1 MRPGNLTVWATGGVL
16 GGWLAIMPASVVTLA
31 LRVGEWQAEPSTY
44 ANILAA
50 GWLTMLVSL
59 IVIGRIGDVVLA
71 RTGSR
76 ALLVRFGA
84 PLIAVSGVLL
94 AVAPTPGWLAAA
106 WIVAQVPAAMVI
118 TTALAACGN
127 VVHPNQ
133 RGVTSGLIGAAPILA
148 VFVGSFM
155 VRLLTDSL
163 GWAFIVPALLGAV
176 LAVPLMRNMQVVEVQ
191 PTAVALRS
199 LPWKAVAWVWVAFL
213 GASFLLSW
221 ATSTTNGFIVL
232 FIEYVTAIARADVA
246 TTATTAVIL
255 ASLLAVI
262 ASVVAG
268 SLSGGRPRAFAMW
281 SVAAV
286 ACGLGLVVLI
296 TSPTSLSIYLIACI
310 FGISFGVANGVE
322 LAVILQLRTAPEHLG
337 RDLGLFTAMTTAPYV
352 LVPALASVVMRDDTR
367 SGLLVIFG
375 LASISAIVA
384 GVVIAVAVVVMR
396 TVSAGQPRTPD
407 LLPQ

>member
-1 MRPGNLTVWATGGVL
+1 V
-16 GGWLAIMPASVVTLA
+16 
-31 LRVGEWQAEPSTY
+31 
-44 ANILAA
+44 
-50 GWLTMLVSL
+50 
-59 IVIGRIGDVVLA
+59 GRIGDLVFA
-71 RTGSR
+71 GTGSR
-76 ALLVRFGA
+76 ALLVRIGA

-118 TTALAACGN
+118 TTSLAVCGN
-127 VVHPNQ
+127 VTSPNR

-148 VFVGSFM
+148 LFFGSFL

-176 LAVPLMRNMQVVEVQ
+176 LAAPLMRKMPVVDVQ
-191 PTAVALRS
+191 PSVIAARS
-199 LPWKAVAWVWVAFL
+199 LPWKALAWVWVAFL
-213 GASFLLSW
+213 VASFLLSW

-232 FIEYVTAIARADVA
+232 FIDYVTTIARADVA

-262 ASVVAG
+262 ASVLSG
-268 SLSGGRPRAFAMW
+268 LLSGGRPRAFVMW
-281 SVAAV
+281 AVAAV
-286 ACGLGLVVLI
+286 ACGLAVVGLI
-296 TSPTSLSIYLIACI
+296 AFPTSLSIYLIAGI

-322 LAVILQLRTAPEHLG
+322 LTVILQLRTAPEHLG
-337 RDLGLFTAMTTAPYV
+337 RDLGLFTAVTTAPYV
-352 LVPALASVVMRDDTR
+352 LVPALASVMMRDDTR

-375 LASISAIVA
+375 LASVLAILA
-384 GVVIAVAVVVMR
+384 GVVIAVAVVAMR
-396 TVSAGQPRTPD
+396 AVSAGPPRTPD